1 MSSDRIWIKREGGE
15 PVFCE
20 RSKLDKMRKL
30 GYEPCE
36 QPKNYAPRGYEP
48 KAAAKPHSS
57 KDDALVWIRP
67 VPSEGNKNPTPVRA
81 ERAQAKKLTT
91 SVTDADGKVVKPA
104 AYEVCEAPEEP
115 KTAEY
120 APEPTRSQFEL
131 ESVGLKHPKTDQVY
145 FADRK
150 QAAKLVKQG
159 WTMADQP
166 ESAPVK
172 ESSDGEDPVTDEVVE
187 PEKEGTREV
196 EDAVEGG
203 QRRSAEQ
210 EELKSPKGGTK
221 NSRK

>member
-1 MSSDRIWIKREGGE
+1 MSSDRIWIKREGSD

-20 RSKLDKMRKL
+20 RSKLEKMRKL

-36 QPKNYAPRGYEP
+36 QPKNYAPRGVDP
-48 KAAAKPHSS
+48 KAAKKTPP
-57 KDDALVWIRP
+57 KEDNLVWIRP

-91 SVTDADGKVVKPA
+91 PVTDAAGKVVKPA
-104 AYEVCEAPEEP
+104 AYETCSAPEEP

-120 APEPTRSQFEL
+120 APEPQRSQFEL
-131 ESVGLKHPKTDQVY
+131 ESVGLKHPKTGQVY

-159 WTMADQP
+159 WTVAEQP

-172 ESSDGEDPVTDEVVE
+172 ESSDGEDSSPDEDLE
-187 PEKEGTREV
+187 PEEKGTGEV
-196 EDAVEGG
+196 EDPVQGG
-203 QRRSAEQ
+203 QRRSAVE